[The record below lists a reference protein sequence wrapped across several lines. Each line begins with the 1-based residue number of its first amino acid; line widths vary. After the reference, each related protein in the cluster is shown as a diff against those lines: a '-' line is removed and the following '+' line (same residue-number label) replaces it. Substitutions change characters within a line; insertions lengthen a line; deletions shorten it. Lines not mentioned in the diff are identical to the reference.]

1 MLELAA
7 ITNYKQ
13 LPNVYVKKQDK
24 TVRVKMNFIQNQ
36 VYITT
41 KEVAV
46 GQVLYEFQET
56 FEHNLSHF
64 NVERIQQREFLNDLR
79 NPGSYITQTDFAQAY
94 QLSYKR
100 RQWEH
105 LRVEEV

>member
-1 MLELAA
+1 M
-7 ITNYKQ
+7 
-13 LPNVYVKKQDK
+13 
-24 TVRVKMNFIQNQ
+24 
-36 VYITT
+36 YIIT

-64 NVERIQQREFLNDLR
+64 NVERIQQREFLNDLQ

-105 LRVEEV
+105 LRVEEVKTNLPLLSTTREKQSQCFILPSIKAKTNL